1 MPTIAVVGT
10 EGSGKTV
17 LLTTLAKRF
26 GDGSEGIIIS
36 PQNRAT
42 NKFVEEVW
50 TTLNSKEWP
59 PTTPPG
65 DLIQLHWKV
74 EVGKGQVGHMSV
86 NDCAGQDLRYLFAE
100 EGVKDP
106 TLAPKIRALV
116 ESVQKADVVLFVVNL
131 RDFVAENDQERLT
144 DNQWFL
150 QHAMEF
156 IKRSGSHKQF
166 CLVFTQADQ
175 YPTYLKQHG
184 SWKEVARSRLP
195 QVFGAYLK
203 QGRVEVIGVSAV
215 RETVIVDDPV
225 AGARRVPRP
234 QFTSE
239 GIDALGQWITDRM
252 RQGQERVAMKPALR
266 AGAIALPA
274 SFILT
279 FLYLW
284 IAHPVTEIRES
295 VVTIAVPRTQ
305 EFPVMKKVTKYY
317 ILGQEMSWG
326 VPYEV
331 EVFSHYETRQVGE
344 DYRTEKVPANVRVGI
359 GAVGWLILLLVT
371 AMSTVIA
378 FLATFQYH
386 LHKLSNETP

>member
-26 GDGSEGIIIS
+26 SDGTGGIIIS

-74 EVGKGQVGHMSV
+74 EVGKGQVGHMTV

-100 EGVKDP
+100 EGVTDP
-106 TLAPKIRALV
+106 TLGPKIRALV

-131 RDFVAENDQERLT
+131 RDFVAENDRERLT

-156 IKRSGSHKQF
+156 IKRSGAHKQF

-215 RETVIVDDPV
+215 RETVIVDDPI
-225 AGARRVPRP
+225 AGARRVPKP

-239 GIDALGQWITDRM
+239 GIDALGQWITARM
-252 RQGQERVAMKPALR
+252 RQGQERVAFLPALKS
-266 AGAIALPA
+266 GAIALA
-274 SFILT
+274 ATSVLT
-279 FLYLW
+279 YLFLW
-284 IAHPVTEIRES
+284 IAYPVKENTEMMVTTAVPIFKDLPVT
-295 VVTIAVPRTQ
+295 
-305 EFPVMKKVTKYY
+305 KKVTRYY
-317 ILGQEMSWG
+317 ILGQETSWG
-326 VPYEV
+326 VPYEMD
-331 EVFSHYETRQVGE
+331 EFSHYESRQVGE
-344 DYRTEKVPANVRVGI
+344 EPKTEKVPVTVRVGI
-359 GAVGWLILLLVT
+359 GGVGWLVLMLVT
-371 AMSTVIA
+371 ALSTVIA
-378 FLATFQYH
+378 FLATFRYY